1 MSRAAPSQA
10 TGKSDTVGIA
20 SRRAGKCR
28 RKRMMTTANTIA
40 TRSTTGTVMRW
51 QGGGRIAVNRNAGRH
66 GKNPGI
72 ASASSITI
80 RLNPRGSGRET
91 IRPITARAKINAIG
105 TPIGHAQLRPGTGR
119 NSGAKVRAEPN
130 RTCRANAIVIRHDG
144 LRTMI
149 RKMSGGTAATDSMGA
164 TGQTQPRREHEM
176 KIGGKA
182 RKDRGRIARTIS
194 TANGRCRR
202 ASAARTNLG
211 RAKKAHPSRIAR
223 GMRIDLRT

>member
-1 MSRAAPSQA
+1 MSRAAPIQS

-20 SRRAGKCR
+20 SRRAGNWR
-28 RKRMMTTANTIA
+28 RKRMMMTANTIA
-40 TRSTTGTVMRW
+40 ARSTTGTVMHR
-51 QGGGRIAVNRNAGRH
+51 QGGRIAVNRNAGRH

-105 TPIGHAQLRPGTGR
+105 TPIGRAQLRPGTGR
-119 NSGAKVRAEPN
+119 NSGAKIRAEPN

-149 RKMSGGTAATDSMGA
+149 RKISGGTATTDSMGV
-164 TGQTQPRREHEM
+164 TGRTRPRREHEM

-182 RKDRGRIARTIS
+182 RKDSGRIASTIS
-194 TANGRCRR
+194 TANGRGRP

-211 RAKKAHPSRIAR
+211 RAKKAHPCRIAR
-223 GMRIDLRT
+223 GMTIDLRT

>member
-1 MSRAAPSQA
+1 MSRAAPIQS

-20 SRRAGKCR
+20 SRAGNWR
-28 RKRMMTTANTIA
+28 RKRTMTTANTIA
-40 TRSTTGTVMRW
+40 TRSTTGTVMRR
-51 QGGGRIAVNRNAGRH
+51 QDGGRIAVNRNAGPY

-105 TPIGHAQLRPGTGR
+105 RAPLRPGTGR
-119 NSGAKVRAEPN
+119 NSGAKIRAEPN
-130 RTCRANAIVIRHDG
+130 RTCRANAIVIRHDA
-144 LRTMI
+144 LRTRI
-149 RKMSGGTAATDSMGA
+149 RKISGGTATTDSMGV
-164 TGQTQPRREHEM
+164 TGRTQPRREHEM

-182 RKDRGRIARTIS
+182 RKDSGRIASTIS
-194 TANGRCRR
+194 TANGRGRP

-211 RAKKAHPSRIAR
+211 RAKKAHPRRIAR
-223 GMRIDLRT
+223 GMTIDLRT